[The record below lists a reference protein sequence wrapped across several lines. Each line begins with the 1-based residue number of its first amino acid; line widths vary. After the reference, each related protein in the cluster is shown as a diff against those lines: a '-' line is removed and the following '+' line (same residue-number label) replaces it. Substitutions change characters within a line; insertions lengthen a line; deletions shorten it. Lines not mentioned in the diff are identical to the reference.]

1 MKGRHKV
8 GSSTRLP
15 GGSDTLASGLAVA
28 SLALLVGFV
37 SLPLLSLVV
46 WTVDK
51 GTWRAMASPVA
62 VDALLLS
69 LRTTAITMAILLLI
83 GTPAAYVLA
92 RAEFRGSRVINT
104 LIDIPV
110 VLPPSAA
117 GIALL
122 LAFGR
127 LGLVGQYLNVFGI
140 TLSFTTAAVVMA
152 EVFVAAPFYV
162 RQAATGFGAVDRAVE
177 EAAMV
182 DGADHWRRFFRVT
195 VPLALPALVAG
206 TLTAWA
212 LGEFGATIIFA
223 GSFRGVTQTIPL
235 AIFAEFQR
243 DLDAAVALS
252 VLVLGFAFAV
262 ILAVRYLTARLSV
275 PCAVGQATSPPSVRI
290 MTSVALTRAVA
301 CLPGSRPSSSALSLV
316 MRATT

>member
-1 MKGRHKV
+1 LKERSKED
-8 GSSTRLP
+8 SSPRSFP
-15 GGSDTLASGLAVA
+15 WSDTLASGLAVA
-28 SLALLVGFV
+28 ALALLTGFV

-51 GTWRAMASPVA
+51 GAWRAMSSPVA

-69 LRTTAITMAILLLI
+69 VRTTAMTMAFLVLV
-83 GTPAAYVLA
+83 GTPTAYILA
-92 RAEFRGSRVINT
+92 RVDFRGSRVINT

-127 LGLVGQYLNVFGI
+127 LGLVGRYLDVFGV

-152 EVFVAAPFYV
+152 EIFVAAPFYV
-162 RQAATGFGAVDRAVE
+162 RQAATGFSAVDRTVE
-177 EAAMV
+177 DAALV
-182 DGADHWRRFFRVT
+182 DGASRSTVFFKVT
-195 VPLALPALVAG
+195 VPLAFPALVAG
-206 TLTAWA
+206 ALTAWARA
-212 LGEFGATIIFA
+212 LGEFGATVIFA
-223 GSFRGVTQTIPL
+223 GSFRGITQTIPL

-252 VLVLGFAFAV
+252 VLVLGFAFVV
-262 ILAVRYLTARLSV
+262 ILAVRYLTARST
-275 PCAVGQATSPPSVRI
+275 GDQ
-290 MTSVALTRAVA
+290 
-301 CLPGSRPSSSALSLV
+301 G
-316 MRATT
+316 

>member
-1 MKGRHKV
+1 MKRRDKDG
-8 GSSTRLP
+8 LP
-15 GGSDTLASGLAVA
+15 PRFPRGSDTVA
-28 SLALLVGFV
+28 SSLAIAALALLVGFV

-51 GTWRAMASPVA
+51 GAWRAMTSPVA

-69 LRTTAITMAILLLI
+69 VRTTGITLTILLLV
-83 GTPAAYVLA
+83 GTPAAYILA
-92 RAEFRGSRVINT
+92 RADFGGSRVINT

-122 LAFGR
+122 LTFGR

-152 EVFVAAPFYV
+152 EIFVAAPFYV

-182 DGADHWRRFFRVT
+182 DGAGHWRRFFRVT

-206 TLTAWA
+206 ALTAWARA

-243 DLDAAVALS
+243 DLNAAVALS

-262 ILAVRYLTARLSV
+262 ILAVRYLTARST
-275 PCAVGQATSPPSVRI
+275 GD
-290 MTSVALTRAVA
+290 RA
-301 CLPGSRPSSSALSLV
+301 
-316 MRATT
+316 